1 MTNKLAFKHKNSM
14 ALNEK
19 KIISQESGSKSSHLY
34 PKSFRVSNFLIITC
48 CTFLGYWFIV
58 CPLIWALFCH
68 SYSITR
74 TWPKFWP
81 IIFWIVALI
90 IWIFI
95 MIFLISIWKC
105 IKGKHNV
112 NVKKRSYGSD
122 GTNNPSPP
130 LEDIQPMITRDR
142 SNDKTSIDF
151 DLSSKDYD
159 KKSINNSKAT
169 DNAIQKDSKRTHG
182 LPPLVIHRKMSKNDI
197 ENVNVVTTEKSRE
210 KDDDDDEELRTE
222 DIQETNV
229 NRNSIKDYLKLVTPL
244 EEDKNIISPKT
255 PMSPRDLFFID
266 MIKAAEKA
274 EKNKENEKEDLNK
287 RHCWFL
293 PENTIASK
301 IDSIDSKKNNSDN
314 KNSKKDDSDK
324 DNKDDEKQVERELNY
339 FIADIESPKNEKTE
353 VFIEINKTLEPDTKK
368 KSKDLC
374 TVKINENNSILTFE
388 NKFGEKDGLKENR
401 DM

>member
-19 KIISQESGSKSSHLY
+19 KMISQESGSKSSHLY
-34 PKSFRVSNFLIITC
+34 SKPFRIPIFLIITC
-48 CTFLGYWFIV
+48 CIFLGYWFIM
-58 CPLIWALFCH
+58 CPLIWALLSH
-68 SYSITR
+68 SSFITHA
-74 TWPKFWP
+74 WPKFWS

-105 IKGKHNV
+105 IKDKHNI

-122 GTNNPSPP
+122 STNYPSQS
-130 LEDIQPMITRDR
+130 LGEDIQPMIAKDK

-169 DNAIQKDSKRTHG
+169 DNTIQKHSKRKRD

-197 ENVNVVTTEKSRE
+197 ENVNIVTTEKSQ
-210 KDDDDDEELRTE
+210 KKDDEELQIE

-229 NRNSIKDYLKLVTPL
+229 NRNSIKNYLKLVTVTPS
-244 EEDKNIISPKT
+244 EENKNITSPKT

-266 MIKAAEKA
+266 LIREAEKA
-274 EKNKENEKEDLNK
+274 EKNKESEKEDLSK
-287 RHCWFL
+287 RRWFL
-293 PENTIASK
+293 PEHTIPS
-301 IDSIDSKKNNSDN
+301 ILNSIDSKTNNSDN

-353 VFIEINKTLEPDTKK
+353 IFIEINKTLETDSKK
-368 KSKDLC
+368 ESIDLC
-374 TVKINENNSILTFE
+374 TVKMNENNPILAFE
-388 NKFGEKDGLKENR
+388 NKFAEKDGLKENR